1 MKYVGFLTNGRLAM
15 VFNSEEEAYKAFHAG
30 LGLVGKYMGDGEVEV
45 LCATSNFPKNNR
57 QGRYL
62 YTSQTL
68 NDRLEVT
75 HPNNFLVKMIKDRIY
90 ILLPMSLNFSPIS
103 NI

>member
-75 HPNNFLVKMIKDRIY
+75 HPNNFLVKMIKDRIK
-90 ILLPMSLNFSPIS
+90 
-103 NI
+103 